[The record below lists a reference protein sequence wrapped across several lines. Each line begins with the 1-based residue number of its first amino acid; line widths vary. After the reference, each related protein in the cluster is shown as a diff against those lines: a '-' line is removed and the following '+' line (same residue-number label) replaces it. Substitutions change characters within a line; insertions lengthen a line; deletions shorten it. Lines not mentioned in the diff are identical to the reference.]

1 MAIRKELRDK
11 IVAQSLQEISFAR
24 RYKQGKI
31 KNWKKNENAYYG
43 AKETG
48 DTSRSNINVLLA
60 KTYEFVTTFL
70 SKIDAPL
77 TFKYTKRKDA
87 QLKRVA
93 RLNGVKEYDA
103 QRDIWDIKD
112 IAGKTQVLIY
122 GRAIYQYSASS
133 DKGYN
138 SNLENVDV
146 YDFLIDPA
154 AGGIDIEKAQYM
166 GRYGIVKTAGELSSG
181 GYIASAVRELLQGD
195 GNVTENTEETN
206 NQRNRAVAQGV
217 WSADKEEG
225 DKNRFVFW
233 EWYTTYKGERYYLLM
248 DSAGRCLR
256 CDLLTELFAA
266 NLWPFWTWAAIIDL
280 TEFWTPSYIDYVREI
295 FMGQHVSINQMVDN
309 AEQINKPQKYVD
321 VGAIENLAELK
332 YRRDGIVQFKS
343 GTDMSRAV
351 YVPQTPSINTP
362 IEVYN
367 ILEGIQEK
375 ASGVNANAKGTS
387 DEDKVG
393 IYEGN
398 QSATADRFGLVNKSY
413 SFGYQRF
420 AKLYEHGVREH
431 LTKRISVDILGPEGI
446 SIEQVSRRDIFRKD
460 DTFGV
465 MVDSS
470 DAELALSQV
479 EIRNKLAFIQSNKI
493 NPKVNQ
499 QKLTEI
505 EANIVGFSE
514 DEIRQLMDVSEFG
527 DANMMSEAERDIE
540 AILDGED
547 IKPNRLATA
556 SYKQRFVHYMQDHE
570 EDMNPQQIERMFAY
584 IDSIEDIIL
593 FNMERKANEVAMPTV
608 PPEQAGNP
616 GALPA
621 LPTQLPQ
628 L

>member
-1 MAIRKELRDK
+1 MATRKELRDK
-11 IVAQSLQEISFAR
+11 VIAQSLQEISFAR

-206 NQRNRAVAQGV
+206 NQRNRSVAQGV

-351 YVPQTPSINTP
+351 YMPQTPSINTP

>member
-1 MAIRKELRDK
+1 MIRKETRDK
-11 IVAQSLQEISFAR
+11 ISAQALSEIAFAR
-24 RYKQGKI
+24 RHKQGKI

-48 DTSRSNINVLLA
+48 DTSRSNINILTA
-60 KTYEFVTTFL
+60 KVYEFVTTFL

-77 TFKYTKRKDA
+77 TFKFTKRKDA

-93 RLNGVKEYDA
+93 RLNGLKRYDA
-103 QRDIWDIKD
+103 ERDIWDIKD

-154 AGGIDIEKAQYM
+154 AGGIDTEKAQYM
-166 GRYGIVKTAGELSSG
+166 GRYGVVKTATEIKNS
-181 GYIASAVRELLQGD
+181 GYISTAIQTLLQGN
-195 GNVTENTEETN
+195 GNVTESTEETD
-206 NQRNRAVAQGV
+206 NQRNRTVAQGV
-217 WSADKEEG
+217 WDAKKEEG
-225 DKNRFVFW
+225 DRDRFVFW

-248 DSAGRCLR
+248 SSNGVVLR
-256 CDLLTELFAA
+256 CELLTELFAA

-280 TEFWTPSYIDYVREI
+280 TEFWTPAYLDFVREI

-309 AEQINKPQKYVD
+309 AEQINKPQQYVD
-321 VGAIENLAELK
+321 IGAVENLAELK
-332 YRRDGIVQFKS
+332 YRRDGVVQFKP
-343 GTDMSRAV
+343 GTDMTKAV
-351 YVPQTPSINTP
+351 YKPTTPSINTP

-367 ILEGIQEK
+367 LLEAIQEK
-375 ASGVNANAKGTS
+375 ASGVTASAKGTA

-431 LTKRISVDILGPEGI
+431 LIKKIAIDILGPEGV
-446 SIEQVSRRDIFRKD
+446 EVAEVNRRDIFRKN

-465 MVDSS
+465 LIDSS

-479 EIRNKLAFIQSNKI
+479 EIKNKLAFIQSNKM
-493 NPKVNQ
+493 NPKINQ
-499 QKLTEI
+499 AKLTEI
-505 EANIVGFSE
+505 EAGIVGFKE
-514 DEIRQLMDVSEFG
+514 DEVRQLMDVSEFG
-527 DANMMSEAERDIE
+527 DAVMLSEAERDIE
-540 AILDGED
+540 AILDGET

-556 SYKQRFVHYMQDHE
+556 AYKQRLVYYMQDHE
-570 EDMNPQQIERMFAY
+570 EDITPAQSERMFAY

-593 FNMERKANEVAMPTV
+593 ENMNRKANEVSQQV
-608 PPEQAGNP
+608 PAEMLAETQQ
-616 GALPA
+616 
-621 LPTQLPQ
+621 LPTNIV
-628 L
+628 

>member
-1 MAIRKELRDK
+1 MATRKELRDK
-11 IVAQSLQEISFAR
+11 IISQSLQEISFAR

-206 NQRNRAVAQGV
+206 NQRNRSVAQGV

-266 NLWPFWTWAAIIDL
+266 NLWPFWSWAAIIDL

-343 GTDMSRAV
+343 GSDMTKAV
-351 YVPQTPSINTP
+351 YLPQTPSINTP

-420 AKLYEHGVREH
+420 AKLYEQGVREH

>member
-1 MAIRKELRDK
+1 MATRKELRDK
-11 IVAQSLQEISFAR
+11 VISQSLQEISFAR

-48 DTSRSNINVLLA
+48 DTSRSNINILLA

-77 TFKYTKRKDA
+77 TFKFTKRKDA

-103 QRDIWDIKD
+103 LRDIWDIKD

-233 EWYTTYKGERYYLLM
+233 EWYTTYRGERYYLLM

-343 GTDMSRAV
+343 GSDMTKAV
-351 YVPQTPSINTP
+351 YLPQTPSINTP

>member
-351 YVPQTPSINTP
+351 YMPQTPSINTP

-593 FNMERKANEVAMPTV
+593 FNMERKANEVAIPTV
-608 PPEQAGNP
+608 PPEQTGQ
-616 GALPA
+616 LPA

>member
-1 MAIRKELRDK
+1 MATRKELRDK
-11 IVAQSLQEISFAR
+11 IVAQSLQEISFSR

-43 AKETG
+43 AKETT
-48 DTSRSNINVLLA
+48 DTGRSNINILLA

-77 TFKYTKRKDA
+77 TFKFTKRKDS

-93 RLNGVKEYDA
+93 RLNGVKAYDA

-133 DKGYN
+133 DRGYN
-138 SNLENVDV
+138 ASLENVDV

-166 GRYGIVKTAGELSSG
+166 GRYGIVKTAKELTES
-181 GYIASAVRELLQGD
+181 GYIATAVRELLAGE

-248 DSAGRCLR
+248 DSSGRCIRCEMLR
-256 CDLLTELFAA
+256 DIFESE
-266 NLWPFWTWAAIIDL
+266 LWPFWSWAAIIDL
-280 TEFWTPSYIDYVREI
+280 TEFWTPSYIDFVREI

-332 YRRDGIVQFKS
+332 YRRDGVVSFKP

-351 YVPQTPSINTP
+351 YMPNTPSINTP

-375 ASGVNANAKGTS
+375 ASGVNSSAKGTS

-413 SFGYQRF
+413 SFGYNRF
-420 AKLYEHGVREH
+420 AKLWEHGVREH
-431 LTKRISVDILGPEGI
+431 LTKRIAVDILGPEGV
-446 SIEQVSRRDIFRKD
+446 EMDNVSRRDIFRKD

-465 MVDSS
+465 MTESS

-479 EIRNKLAFIQSNKI
+479 EIRNKLTFIANNKM
-493 NPKVNQ
+493 NPKINQ

-505 EANIVGFSE
+505 EAGIVGFKE
-514 DEIRQLMDVSEFG
+514 DEVRQLMDVSQFG
-527 DANMMSEAERDIE
+527 DAVMMSEAERDIE

-547 IKPNRLATA
+547 VKPNRMATA
-556 SYKQRFVHYMQDHE
+556 GYKQRFVDYMLDHE
-570 EDMNPQQIERMFAY
+570 EDIKPEQAVRMFAY
-584 IDSIEDIIL
+584 IDSLEDIIL
-593 FNMERKANEVAMPTV
+593 MNMQRKANEIAPPMSPEGMPGEIPATV
-608 PPEQAGNP
+608 
-616 GALPA
+616 
-621 LPTQLPQ
+621 QLQ
-628 L
+628 